1 MTQPEAASV
10 PSLNSGNGQQSSTS
24 TNAVPITTTNTPNTT
39 STADEILYSAFRQK
53 TIDMKHWVPL
63 PESTPSVRRD

>member
-1 MTQPEAASV
+1 MTQSEAASV
-10 PSLNSGNGQQSSTS
+10 PSLNSGNGPQSGTT
-24 TNAVPITTTNTPNTT
+24 TNAVPITTTTNTPNTT
-39 STADEILYSAFRQK
+39 ADDILYSAFRQK